1 MIAKSK
7 NKLRLLAF
15 GDLAIICY
23 VPHPRIPATE
33 IAPTIAQGTAVA
45 AFAASSLIWT
55 LESNEP
61 VTNTI
66 SASSTRESGKNS
78 QIVHSGAKKLKM
90 NAYPAGHPLRFVKF
104 PRAKLASF
112 MNSFGVAAG
121 RAMITARHN
130 L

>member
-1 MIAKSK
+1 MA
-7 NKLRLLAF
+7 
-15 GDLAIICY
+15 
-23 VPHPRIPATE
+23 H
-33 IAPTIAQGTAVA
+33 GTAVA
-45 AFAASSLIWT
+45 AFDASSLIWT

-61 VTNTI
+61 GYTTNAI
-66 SASSTRESGKNS
+66 NASSPRESGKNS

-130 L
+130 LRGTDQSLIGRKRGVIFRCSQNVQNDVEGL